1 MVFFNV
7 MVIVFCKT
15 AEHLIG
21 KFSCPGNEIW
31 VKKPRDS
38 FSVTEL
44 YLVEINV
51 LAWEADPLP
60 GKQGLSLTLDILF
73 HYNRRESSIS
83 LQKITNITAE
93 NHQFHIPSLSLT
105 RLNEQVIHITSQTRQ
120 NAHK

>member
-1 MVFFNV
+1 MKGFF
-7 MVIVFCKT
+7 KT

-21 KFSCPGNEIW
+21 KFSCQGNEIW

-38 FSVTEL
+38 FSATEL

-60 GKQGLSLTLDILF
+60 GNHVTRALVLHWTFCAVF
-73 HYNRRESSIS
+73 HYNRRESPIS

-93 NHQFHIPSLSLT
+93 NHQFHYRKLPISYS
-105 RLNEQVIHITSQTRQ
+105 ITFTDKTQ
-120 NAHK
+120 